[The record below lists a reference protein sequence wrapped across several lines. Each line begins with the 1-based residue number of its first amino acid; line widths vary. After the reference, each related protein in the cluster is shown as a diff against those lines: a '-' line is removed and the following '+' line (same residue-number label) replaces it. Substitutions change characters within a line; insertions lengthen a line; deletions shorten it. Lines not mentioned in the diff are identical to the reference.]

1 MRFLDVGAN
10 RGDAVLAGLEQG
22 YEVIAIEAAPRVFG
36 ELVKNFIYDPRVIPL
51 RFAVSDKDYE
61 RVAFYEAEED
71 GLSTLNQEW
80 LTNDSLPYARKPHRE
95 ISATTITIDTLA
107 KIYGDFDLIKIDV
120 EGAEWNVFHGM
131 TTHHGELTFEWTL
144 ETLLEHEA
152 QLDYLYTLG
161 YRLFSPQFI
170 MPHLVRPRVHYALKE
185 SNAWRLHEWIEEHS
199 QDWIEGGWRLG
210 NLRPTADV
218 GMIWLR

>member
-1 MRFLDVGAN
+1 MLAFDIGAN
-10 RGDAVLAGLEQG
+10 RGDWTHAALLQG
-22 YEVIAIEAAPRVFG
+22 YQVVALEPGKIFG
-36 ELVKNFIYDPRVIPL
+36 QLVRNFIYDNRVIPL
-51 RFAVSDKDYE
+51 KMAVSKDDFQTIE
-61 RVAFYEAEED
+61 FYEAEED
-71 GLSTLNQEW
+71 GLSSINEKW
-80 LTNDSLPYARKPHRE
+80 LTDPNLPYAGK
-95 ISATTITIDTLA
+95 AYQKTNCTTISLDTLVDR
-107 KIYGDFDLIKIDV
+107 YGSADLIKIDV
-120 EGAEWNVFHGM
+120 EGAEWNVFRGM

-144 ETLLEHEA
+144 ETILEHEA

-185 SNAWRLHEWIEEHS
+185 SNAWRLHEWVEEHS

-218 GMIWLR
+218 GMVWLR